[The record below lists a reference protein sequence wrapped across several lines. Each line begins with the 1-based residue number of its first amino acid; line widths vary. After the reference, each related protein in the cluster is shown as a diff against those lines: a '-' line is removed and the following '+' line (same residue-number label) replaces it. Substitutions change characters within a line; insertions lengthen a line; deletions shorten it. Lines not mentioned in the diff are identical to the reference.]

1 MYDEFQRLVARV
13 RAGDRE
19 ASTQIVEQFAER
31 LKALA
36 SRHLDRRMRP
46 KVDPEDVVQSVFQ
59 DFFNRC
65 RNDELEFTGWDNL
78 WALLAVMAMRRCAWE
93 SRWHRAARRDLR
105 REIPDLTPQADQ
117 HWLESF
123 ATRDEAPETA
133 VQLAD
138 TFARV
143 MVHLDESDRE
153 IVRLSLQGWTVGEI
167 SLELRRHP
175 RSVYRVLQGLRQKLI
190 EQDSQILSLRR

>member
-1 MYDEFQRLVARV
+1 
-13 RAGDRE
+13 
-19 ASTQIVEQFAER
+19 
-31 LKALA
+31 
-36 SRHLDRRMRP
+36 MRP

-59 DFFNRC
+59 SFFDRC

-93 SRWHRAARRDLR
+93 SRWHRAARRDVR
-105 REIPDLTPQADQ
+105 REIPELTPQADQ

-123 ATRDEAPETA
+123 ATRDESPETA

-143 MVHLDESDRE
+143 MVHLDEADQE
-153 IVRLSLQGWTVGEI
+153 VLRLALQGWTVGEI
-167 SLELRRHP
+167 SLELSRHP
-175 RSVYRVLQGLRQKLI
+175 RTVYRVLQNFRQKLV
-190 EQDSQILSLRR
+190 EQDSQILSLKR